1 MIFYLEFV
9 ILLIVSYIV
18 YETSSSL
25 KYYLKFG
32 VYYGGVIFNSLLL
45 MPYFLLR
52 PCDVMNLLTAGKF
65 CCHISKAIGLT
76 WTLRG
81 IEHLGTDKSCV
92 IVANHQSSLDVL
104 DIWPVMNKTTVV
116 AKRELLFVGP
126 FGIAAYLS
134 GLIFIDRVN
143 GEKAKNTL
151 NEAMEQLKQN
161 KTKLWVFPEGTRRN
175 TNAIHP
181 FKKGAFNVAI
191 NSQVPI
197 LPVVFSSYRTFLDDK
212 KKILNT
218 GEIIIEALPEIS
230 TVGMTTENVN
240 DLIEKTRILMI
251 EKFNE
256 NTKEIQMKSTS
267 SIVN

>member
-1 MIFYLEFV
+1 MIFYLEL
-9 ILLIVSYIV
+9 ILLLIISYIA

-25 KYYLKFG
+25 KYYVKFG
-32 VYYGGVIFNSLLL
+32 LYYGGVVINCLFLL
-45 MPYFLLR
+45 PYFLLR
-52 PCDVMNLLTAGKF
+52 PFDVTNLLTAGKF
-65 CCHISKAIGLT
+65 CSHISKVIGLT

-81 IEHLGTDKSCV
+81 TEHLGTDKSCV

-116 AKRELLFVGP
+116 AKRELMFVGP

-134 GLIFIDRVN
+134 GLVFIDRLN
-143 GEKAKNTL
+143 AEKSRNTL
-151 NEAMEQLKQN
+151 NEAMAQLKEN

-175 TNAIHP
+175 TNEIHP

-212 KKILNT
+212 NKILNT

-230 TVGMTTENVN
+230 TIGMTTDNVN
-240 DLIEKTRILMI
+240 DLIERTRILMI

>member
-1 MIFYLEFV
+1 MLN
-9 ILLIVSYIV
+9 LI
-18 YETSSSL
+18 
-25 KYYLKFG
+25 K
-32 VYYGGVIFNSLLL
+32 
-45 MPYFLLR
+45 
-52 PCDVMNLLTAGKF
+52 
-65 CCHISKAIGLT
+65 
-76 WTLRG
+76 
-81 IEHLGTDKSCV
+81 
-92 IVANHQSSLDVL
+92 
-104 DIWPVMNKTTVV
+104 
-116 AKRELLFVGP
+116 
-126 FGIAAYLS
+126 
-134 GLIFIDRVN
+134 
-143 GEKAKNTL
+143 
-151 NEAMEQLKQN
+151 
-161 KTKLWVFPEGTRRN
+161 GTRRN